1 MRAHGGPRAALAS
14 AVAFALVVGLG
25 GPASAAPR
33 HVSIRDFEYHPA
45 AFVADMGV
53 TVRWTDD
60 DPTTH
65 TATADDPLPNG
76 KPGIRLFDSGSLD
89 PGASYSKRLPWAAT
103 FAYHCTQHFG
113 MDGRLSTRP
122 VLADA
127 STGDTV
133 RYRVTWALADPP
145 AGVRFDV
152 QIRRPGKQFAA
163 WFRGTGRS
171 RLFRP
176 DRSGTFAF
184 RARLVKVDGS
194 TVKASTL
201 FSPAASVAVALP
213 LAG

>member
-1 MRAHGGPRAALAS
+1 VLTTGRVRVALGAT
-14 AVAFALVVGLG
+14 AVFALVVMLA
-25 GPASAAPR
+25 GPVSAAPR
-33 HVSIRDFEYHPA
+33 QVSIQDFDYHPP

-53 TVRWTDD
+53 TVRWTNDD
-60 DPTTH
+60 FTTH

-76 KPGIRLFDSGSLD
+76 KRGIRVFDSGNLD

-103 FAYHCTQHFG
+103 FAYHCTLHFG

-122 VLADA
+122 TLTDA

-133 RYRVTWALADPP
+133 RYRVTWAVADPP

-171 RLFRP
+171 RLLRP
-176 DRSGTFAF
+176 ARSGTFAF

-201 FSPAASVAVALP
+201 FSPVVSVTVALP
-213 LAG
+213 RSG